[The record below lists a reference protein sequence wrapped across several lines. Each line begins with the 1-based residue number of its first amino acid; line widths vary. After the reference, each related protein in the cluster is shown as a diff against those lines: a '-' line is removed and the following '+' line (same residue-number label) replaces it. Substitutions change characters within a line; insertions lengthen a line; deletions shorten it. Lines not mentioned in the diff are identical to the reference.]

1 MGELDMIQWYPGH
14 MAKSKKEISYNLK
27 LVDVVYELVDARI
40 PKSSRNPDIDDII
53 KNRKRLILLNK
64 ADLADDVITDLWIE
78 YFRKEGIEAV
88 KVNSIMG
95 FGFQEIKEATNK
107 VCQDILDKKKQKGMI
122 PRLRGMIVGIPN
134 VGKSTFIN
142 KLIGGKRAKT
152 GDKPGVTRALHWI
165 KTPYFDLLDTPGILW
180 PKFEDKKVGIMLA
193 ITGAIKDEILDIEEI
208 ALNLISILKNYY
220 PNYLLSRYKI
230 GKIIDEDFELLK
242 EIGKKRGCLV
252 AGGEVD
258 TLKTSHILLEDFRSG
273 KLGRIS
279 LERP

>member
-1 MGELDMIQWYPGH
+1 MIQWYPGH

-78 YFRKEGIEAV
+78 YFRKEGIEVV

>member
-1 MGELDMIQWYPGH
+1 MIQWYPGH